1 MLLSNLLTL
10 VKNRLNPFVTGR
22 NRLLSHGPSHI
33 FIPNIKHFAAFV
45 AIVTKVPQQS
55 SGDQGS
61 GSGMVRH
68 RLLASSL
75 SRSAPLC

>member
-22 NRLLSHGPSHI
+22 NRHSTHEPSHI
-33 FIPNIKHFAAFV
+33 FIPNVNHFATFV

-55 SGDQGS
+55 ARGWGLGIRDRVLGV
-61 GSGMVRH
+61 GT
-68 RLLASSL
+68 AK
-75 SRSAPLC
+75 SAMF